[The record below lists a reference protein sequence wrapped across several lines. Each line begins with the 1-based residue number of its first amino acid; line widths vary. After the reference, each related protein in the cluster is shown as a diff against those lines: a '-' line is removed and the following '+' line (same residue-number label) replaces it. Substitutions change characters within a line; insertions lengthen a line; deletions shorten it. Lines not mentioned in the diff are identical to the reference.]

1 MRRLTYAN
9 VMASLAFFF
18 ALTGG
23 AAAVNKYLLA
33 QDPIVDGD
41 LAGSTYAS
49 PVIAAGAVT
58 SPKLA
63 DGSVSSSKF
72 DSSATAPNAA
82 RLGDLD
88 VVPGTCLAGTCTIR
102 NVLPGE
108 NITGVVVCS
117 PNRIPITVLMSAPDV
132 RVTDSHTLDT
142 RHWLQITVANV
153 GTTTVESLTWTPL
166 CLG

>member
-9 VMASLAFFF
+9 VMVTLAFFF

-23 AAAVNKYLLA
+23 AAAVNKYLMA

-41 LAGSTYAS
+41 LAGSTYGN
-49 PVIAAGAVT
+49 PVIEAGAVS

-63 DGSVSSSKF
+63 DGSVTSAKF

-82 RLGDLD
+82 RLGELD
-88 VVPGTCLAGTCTIR
+88 VVPGTCLAGTCTLR
-102 NVLPGE
+102 NVVPGE
-108 NITGVVVCS
+108 NITGVVACS

-132 RVTDSHTLDT
+132 RVTDARTLDT
-142 RHWLQITVANV
+142 RYQLQISVHNF

>member
-9 VMASLAFFF
+9 VMATLALFF

-23 AAAVNKYLLA
+23 AAAVNKYLTA
-33 QDPIVDGD
+33 QDPISGGD

-63 DGSVSSSKF
+63 DGSVTTSKF

-82 RLGDLD
+82 RLGELD

-102 NVLPGE
+102 NVQPGE
-108 NITGVVVCS
+108 SIGGVVACS

-132 RVTDSHTLDT
+132 RITDSRTLDT
-142 RHWLQITVANV
+142 RHWLEIDVHNF